1 MSSSQ
6 IYLSSL
12 YHRLPT
18 TSAFDALTSDHT
30 LSFISSSLPE
40 LDKVLGGNGFRTGQI
55 TEISGP
61 PGSGKTIMALQV
73 AINCLKKK
81 EKILWIETFQPF
93 PIHSLEKII
102 ALNKT
107 NQETTSINHTH
118 DEINPLNYLTIL
130 HAPSLNNL
138 IALFLHSSKT
148 DSKDLIQQK
157 KLIIIDDIATPLIA
171 AFPTD
176 NVENQS
182 RNTSYDTTLL
192 KKSQILTNLLLSF
205 NRIAAKNNACIL
217 VLSKMVIKINNL
229 NGKEYPI
236 LSSPLSST
244 WSQNCPNKILL
255 LRKNNHTFKN
265 TDNAWN
271 STQIR
276 FIFIHKVGGVTINSN
291 NILIPFII
299 TDRGILDIKNNP
311 DDILRNHDKIESEN
325 IIKKANEDKYNN

>member
-18 TSAFDALTSDHT
+18 TSAFDALASTHS
-30 LSFISSSLPE
+30 LSFISSSIPE
-40 LDKVLGGNGFRTGQI
+40 LDKVFGGNGFKTGQI

-61 PGSGKTIMALQV
+61 PGSGKTAIALQ
-73 AINCLKKK
+73 ATINCLKKK
-81 EKILWIETFQPF
+81 ENILWIETFQPF
-93 PIHSLEKII
+93 PMHSLERII
-102 ALNKT
+102 MLNKKEQKT
-107 NQETTSINHTH
+107 ASANNANNNI
-118 DEINPLNYLTIL
+118 DPFNYLTIL

-138 IALFLHSSKT
+138 VALFLHSYKTTSKN
-148 DSKDLIQQK
+148 LIQQK
-157 KLIIIDDIATPLIA
+157 KLIIIDDITTPIIT

-176 NVENQS
+176 NIENQS
-182 RNTSYDTTLL
+182 RNTTYDLAQL
-192 KKSQILTNLLLSF
+192 KKSQILANLLLSF

-236 LSSPLSST
+236 LSSPLSPV

-255 LRKNNHTFKN
+255 LRKNVHIFKGEIN
-265 TDNAWN
+265 TWN

-276 FIFIHKVGGVTINSN
+276 YISIQKLDGVTMNSN
-291 NILIPFII
+291 DALIPFII
-299 TDRGILDIKNNP
+299 TDKGIFDITNN
-311 DDILRNHDKIESEN
+311 SN
-325 IIKKANEDKYNN
+325 ITLNNYN